1 MDDDTPHHGH
11 PPEHGPADL
20 GRALAS
26 IASQDAGTDVE
37 VLVVAACGPRH
48 RVVTAPAGLAVRL
61 VVREG
66 PLGRAAAC
74 NAGLDESSGEFVTFL
89 DDDDELLPNHLSAFA
104 SAFAAWPDS
113 DLVHARSMAVAPDGE
128 LRYLF
133 GGPWVAWRQLT
144 HGFAQLGACM
154 FRRALLAKGIRFDE
168 RLEILEDM
176 DFLVQCAQA
185 GRFHHL
191 ETPVLRYY
199 VESGDSGAGDGLNR
213 DDRRVREALAYLQAK
228 WRRLSVALADSPP
241 ARLGRARAEIERG
254 DLQVALA
261 TLQPLLDR
269 IPPDVNALNYAAV
282 ANIHLRRYDR
292 ARELLRIALYFLP
305 AHPGLLANLE
315 LLERAQDFLR

>member
-1 MDDDTPHHGH
+1 MTPRATVILRSMDRPT
-11 PPEHGPADL
+11 L

-26 IASQDAGTDVE
+26 IASQDAGISDIE
-37 VLVVAACGPRH
+37 VLVVAACGPSH
-48 RVVTAPAGLAVRL
+48 RSVAAPTGLAVRL
-61 VVREG
+61 LQRET
-66 PLGRAAAC
+66 PLGRSAAC
-74 NAGLDESSGEFVTFL
+74 NVGLDEAAGDFITFL
-89 DDDDELLPNHLSAFA
+89 DDDDEFLPHHLSAFA

-113 DLVHARSMAVAPDGE
+113 DLVHARSMAVAPGGE
-128 LRYLF
+128 VRYLF
-133 GGPWVAWRQLT
+133 GGPWIAWRQLT

-154 FRRALLAKGIRFDE
+154 FRRALLGRGARFDE
-168 RLEILEDM
+168 RFEILEDM

-185 GRFHHL
+185 GRFHYL
-191 ETPVLRYY
+191 ETPVLRYF
-199 VESGDSGAGDGLNR
+199 VESGDSGAGDGVNR
-213 DDRRVREALAYLQAK
+213 DDRRVRRALAQLQAK
-228 WRRLSVALADSPP
+228 WASLSVTLADSPP

-292 ARELLRIALYFLP
+292 ARELLRIALYFVP